1 MKNSKEASEA
11 YVFLGLT
18 LALSWFVFWGT
29 LALLKIPTSSFLS
42 DVKGLSLA
50 ILTMT
55 FALMVSSC
63 VNDPR
68 VDEQISIAIIILVL
82 GGFFG
87 QVSGLFVLSTQLIS
101 VIAFVMLA
109 LDVLMIY
116 LASQVFDRESIL
128 TRWR

>member
-82 GGFFG
+82 EGFFG

-109 LDVLMIY
+109 LDVLMIC

-128 TRWR
+128 IRWR